1 MVLIKKNSGKKEDF
15 SKDKLVYSLIYAGAS
30 KDLAR
35 KIADEVYG
43 KCFSGM
49 STRKIYSLAFAKLK
63 KVSRSLASQYSIR
76 KALLELGPDGYHFE
90 KFIATLFEAKGYKV
104 KTNQMKE
111 GRCVNHEV
119 DVVATRSDEV
129 NFCECKFHNRS
140 GIKNDLKVALYVKAR
155 GVDLKENPKNNMTRF
170 WLISNTKFS
179 KDAIQ
184 FSECSG
190 LKLLGPTYPGDSSL
204 MYWIKE
210 TRNHPVTSLT
220 TLKKQDTKAVL
231 KAGIV
236 NINELLKNRTLLINL
251 GLDDDKVDKIF
262 SEIKELKKIHI

>member
-15 SKDKLVYSLIYAGAS
+15 SKDKLVYSLVYAGAS
-30 KDLAR
+30 RELAK

-49 STRKIYSLAFAKLK
+49 STRKIYSLAFSKLK

-90 KFIATLFEAKGYKV
+90 KYIASLFEAKGYKV
-104 KTNQMKE
+104 KTNQSLA

-119 DVVATRSDEV
+119 DVIATRRDEV

-155 GVDLKENPKNNMTRF
+155 GVDLKENPINNMTRF

-190 LKLLGPTYPGDSSL
+190 LKLLGPTYPKESSL

-210 TRNHPVTSLT
+210 TRNHPITSLT
-220 TLKKQDTKAVL
+220 TLKKMDTKRVL
-231 KAGIV
+231 KEGIV
-236 NINELLKNRTLLINL
+236 NINELLKSRDVLQKLEFKESDIE
-251 GLDDDKVDKIF
+251 KIF
-262 SEIKELKKIHI
+262 NEIKELKKVHA

>member
-1 MVLIKKNSGKKEDF
+1 MALIKKNSGEKEQF

-90 KFIATLFEAKGYKV
+90 KFIASLFEAKGYKV
-104 KTNQMKE
+104 KTNQDKQ
-111 GRCVNHEV
+111 GRCVRHEV
-119 DVVATRSDEV
+119 DVIATRATEV
-129 NFCECKFHNRS
+129 NYCECKFHNRS

-155 GVDLKENPKNNMTRF
+155 GDDLKENKENNLTRF

-184 FSECSG
+184 YSECAG
-190 LKLLGPTYPGDSSL
+190 LKLLGPTYPRESSL

-210 TRNHPVTSLT
+210 TRNHPITSLT

-236 NINELLKNRTLLINL
+236 NINELLKSRALLSKI
-251 GLDDDKVDKIF
+251 GYTDQQIEKIF
-262 SEIKELKKIHI
+262 NEVKELKRVHA